1 MEQKQLD
8 HFRLSLIS
16 SKDEIEKM
24 SKTNTEAAG
33 TVILDQSM
41 MGRLSRMDALQG
53 QQMAQE
59 TARRRKMQLQK
70 IGSALRRCHRR
81 HIALQSRP
89 QMTPRDLPT
98 PLTSKASRC

>member
-1 MEQKQLD
+1 MQPKQLEY
-8 HFRLSLIS
+8 FRQSLIS
-16 SKDEIEKM
+16 RKDEIEQID
-24 SKTNTEAAG
+24 STNREAAR
-33 TVILDQSM
+33 TVTLDQSM
-41 MGRLSRMDALQG
+41 MGLLSRMDALQG

-89 QMTPRDLPT
+89 HMTPRDLPT